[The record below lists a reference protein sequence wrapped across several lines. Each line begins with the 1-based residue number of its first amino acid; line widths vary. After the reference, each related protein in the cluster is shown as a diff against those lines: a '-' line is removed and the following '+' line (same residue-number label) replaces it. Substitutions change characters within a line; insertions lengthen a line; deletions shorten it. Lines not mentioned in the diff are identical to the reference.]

1 MERIV
6 KIAMFNFKN
15 KARSYSFLITL
26 FAVLILAISFIPN
39 SQAEYSVIKFG
50 SYQGSYNS
58 AWVSSLS
65 TIMSGVFLSFFG
77 YFLICSSIESDRN
90 NRLGEIISASCI
102 KNHQYLLAKGLA
114 NFLLLSLIALIV
126 VFVNYIQLLYFN
138 KFTDLNLWI
147 FIKPFIIITLPT
159 IALISGLA
167 IILEV
172 LIKKNSLLRYGLFIF
187 IFLFI
192 IFQSNF
198 SNSGFSKDFLGINY
212 ITQGMENQVKEI
224 THNKKSQISIG
235 YLKGKRNNQNILSF
249 NPVSFSTWF
258 IINRLTLMLLAIGL
272 ILLSAIAFDRFK
284 FPPKNDKL
292 GSKDYEKEG
301 FKEETVNI
309 PFSKSYL
316 KSYFSPGITSL
327 IIVETKLIFRKGMQW
342 TWGLYYILLGISF
355 FFSKEIV
362 GNVFIPLFFLFLAL
376 KISNLFTRDYYNRTT
391 YISETGFRPIR
402 RILIAK
408 IISGWTFIV
417 LLMSPILIRFTIQ
430 EPILALYLLNASL
443 IMIMISCLLGI
454 ISKSN
459 RPFEIL
465 LIIVVY
471 ANINKVP
478 FLDFYGGLHHSLN
491 YLLSLVLLNIFILI
505 INLTFLY
512 LKETT
517 RSS

>member
-15 KARSYSFLITL
+15 QARSYSFLITL

-58 AWVSSLS
+58 SWVSSLS
-65 TIMSGVFLSFFG
+65 TIMSGIFLSFFG

-90 NRLGEIISASCI
+90 NRLGEIISASRI
-102 KNHQYLLAKGLA
+102 KNYQYLMAKGFA
-114 NFLLLSLIALIV
+114 NFLVLSLIALIV

-147 FIKPFIIITLPT
+147 FIKPFIIVTLPT

-172 LIKKNSLLRYGLFIF
+172 FFKENSLLRYGVFIF
-187 IFLFI
+187 IFLFF
-192 IFQSNF
+192 IFQSNN
-198 SNSGFSKDFLGINY
+198 STSGFSTDFLGVNY
-212 ITQGMENQVKEI
+212 ITQGMQNQVKEI
-224 THNKKSQISIG
+224 THNNKNQISTG
-235 YLKGKRNNQNILSF
+235 YLKAKRDIKYILDF
-249 NPVSFSTWF
+249 KPVPFSTWF
-258 IINRLTLMLLAIGL
+258 IINRLILIFLAIGL
-272 ILLSAIAFDRFK
+272 ILLSTIAFDRFK
-284 FPPKNDKL
+284 FLPKNNRL
-292 GSKDYEKEG
+292 LSKDYEKEG
-301 FKEETVNI
+301 FKEDTVDI

-316 KSYFSPGITSL
+316 KSYFSSGISYL
-327 IIVETKLIFRKGMQW
+327 IIVETKLIFRKGIQW
-342 TWGLYYILLGISF
+342 TWGLYYILIGISF

-362 GNVFIPLFFLFLAL
+362 GNIFIPLFFLFLAL

-417 LLMSPILIRFTIQ
+417 LLISPILIRFTIQ
-430 EPILALYLLNASL
+430 EPIVVFYLLNASL
-443 IMIMISCLLGI
+443 IMIMISCLVGL

-465 LIIVVY
+465 LIILAY
-471 ANINKVP
+471 ANINKVD
-478 FLDFYGGLHHSLN
+478 FLDYYGGLHHSLN
-491 YLLSLVLLNIFILI
+491 YLLSLVILNIFILI

-517 RSS
+517 RFF